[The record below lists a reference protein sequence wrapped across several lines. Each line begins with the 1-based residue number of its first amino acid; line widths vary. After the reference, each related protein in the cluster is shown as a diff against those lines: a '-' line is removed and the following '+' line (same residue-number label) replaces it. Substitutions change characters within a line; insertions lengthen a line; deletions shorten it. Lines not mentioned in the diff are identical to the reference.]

1 MDVLVLGGGP
11 DSERQVSLWSSQGV
25 ADALKGLGTYRVRY
39 EVIGRLTQAELSGL
53 PGDVIF
59 PVLHGGWGEGG
70 GLQDL
75 LERDGRAYVGCRP
88 QAARLAMDKLATKA
102 AAWRVDV
109 RTQEAAVFNAADE
122 GCPFEAPVVVKPV
135 HEGSS
140 VGVHFV
146 RSPGEWAGVRER
158 VMSEQRE
165 HPGRVHMIER
175 AVLGGRELTVG
186 MLDGK
191 VLAPIEIIPKVAFY
205 DFEAKYTSDDTKY
218 VVEPELPAGVK
229 QAIQGAAK
237 QMWDALGARH
247 LARVDFLL
255 DKQGTP
261 WLLEVNTMPGFT
273 GHSLMPMAA
282 KHAGLSYADL
292 AAKLVELAVRDH
304 QHPAARKAAV

>member
-1 MDVLVLGGGP
+1 MIEVLVLGGGP

-25 ADALKGLGTYRVRY
+25 ADALAGLGQYRVRY
-39 EVIGRLTQAELSGL
+39 EVIGRLTQRELSAL
-53 PGDVIF
+53 PGEVVF

-75 LERDGRAYVGCRP
+75 LEQDGRPYVGCRP
-88 QAARLAMDKLATKA
+88 HAARTAMDKLATKIA
-102 AAWRVDV
+102 AARAGVL
-109 RTQEAAVFNAADE
+109 TQDTAVFNPDDE
-122 GCPFEAPVVVKPV
+122 GCAIEFPIVAKPV

-146 RSPGEWAGVRER
+146 REASEWASVR
-158 VMSEQRE
+158 VKVIAEQRE
-165 HPGRVHMIER
+165 HVGRVYMVER

-186 MLDGK
+186 MLDGE

-218 VVEPELPAGVK
+218 IVEPDLPRGVK
-229 QAIQGAAK
+229 DVIQAAARR
-237 QMWDALGARH
+237 MWEAIGARH

-255 DKQGTP
+255 DKGGTP

-273 GHSLMPMAA
+273 SHSLLPMAA
-282 KHAGLSYADL
+282 KHAGLSYAEL
-292 AAKLVELAVRDH
+292 ASRLVEMAVRDG
-304 QHPAARKAAV
+304 QAARKAAV